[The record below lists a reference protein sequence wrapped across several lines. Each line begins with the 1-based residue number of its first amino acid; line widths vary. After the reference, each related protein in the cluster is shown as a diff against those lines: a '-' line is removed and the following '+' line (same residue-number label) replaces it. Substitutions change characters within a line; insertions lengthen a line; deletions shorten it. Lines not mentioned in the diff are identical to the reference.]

1 MKIIRTEV
9 LPSTINAWGFAGAI
23 NKKKYVMENGDVWV
37 EGKAMYRHMQPS
49 NYIQAKF
56 SEDGK
61 EVNFNGG
68 LDADID
74 GKRTGKAE
82 KIIAK
87 HYEL

>member
-1 MKIIRTEV
+1 MKIIKTEK

-23 NKKKYVMENGDVWV
+23 NKKKYVMENGDVWI
-37 EGKAMYRHMQPS
+37 EGKAMYRHDNPY

-56 SEDGK
+56 SKDGS

-68 LDADID
+68 ANADID
-74 GKRTGKAE
+74 NKRVGKAE

-87 HYEL
+87 YYSK